1 MEKSKTVKT
10 RKSSK
15 YVFSLKNINTEKV
28 DQKYGIALISNIT
41 NNTFQPTNTTTIT
54 ELNELDKNT
63 SLDIVSFLDESKRLY
78 QCNACMIDFST
89 QENTE
94 NLKGYNCY
102 WCKNPF
108 KSVSIGCPINY
119 ISSKVVKKYHSEV
132 SKDDYIIKE
141 NITKYKRNLL
151 DNKTLFI
158 SKNKAHIEIQKE
170 EYYETDGIFCSFNC
184 CKAYIKDNK
193 HNNLY
198 EQSDNLLIKLY
209 KDMHDNKNDNIK
221 INPAPH
227 WRLLKIYGGYLTIEQ
242 FRDNFNKCTYDFQGT
257 IKYKSLFKPIGMLYE
272 EKINF

>member
-1 MEKSKTVKT
+1 MEKTKVVKT

-15 YVFSLKNINTEKV
+15 YIFSLKNINTEKV
-28 DQKYGIALISNIT
+28 DQKYGITLISNIT
-41 NNTFQPTNTTTIT
+41 NNIDQPKNTTTIT
-54 ELNELDKNT
+54 KLNELDKNV

-78 QCNACMIDFST
+78 QCNICMIDFST

-102 WCKNPF
+102 WCKNSF

-119 ISSKVVKKYHSEV
+119 VSSKVIKKYHSEV
-132 SKDDYIIKE
+132 SKDDYLIKE

-151 DNKTLFI
+151 DNNKILFI
-158 SKNKAHIEIQKE
+158 SKNKAQIEMKKE
-170 EYYETDGIFCSFNC
+170 EYYQTDGIFCSFNC

-209 KDMHDNKNDNIK
+209 RDMHGCKNDIIK

-227 WRLLKIYGGYLTIEQ
+227 WRLLKTYGGYLTIEQ
-242 FRDNFNKCTYDFQGT
+242 FRENFNKSTYDFQG
-257 IKYKSLFKPIGMLYE
+257 IIFKSIGMLFE